1 MALAAKSNLLE
12 LTSGESMRSF
22 LPMKLTNRGLGRLAA
37 VSAVALTL
45 AACASTGTN
54 NVANSPGP
62 EVMSA
67 QEIRGVLAG
76 KSWKFRGPNNTGTT
90 LYAEDGTSLVEVD
103 GKGTTRGKWMTK
115 DGQLC
120 ESFDPAPFLPG
131 GVPMSCYPFSGS
143 GGVYQAGKATFTL
156 AS

>member
-1 MALAAKSNLLE
+1 MGLKMKDGRIVAAMALV
-12 LTSGESMRSF
+12 
-22 LPMKLTNRGLGRLAA
+22 GLLAA
-37 VSAVALTL
+37 GCSTTGDSGGADSSSTVGSQQLSAA
-45 AACASTGTN
+45 
-54 NVANSPGP
+54 
-62 EVMSA
+62 
-67 QEIRGVLAG
+67 EIQTILAG
-76 KSWKFRGPNNTGTT
+76 KSWRFQGPNNTGTT
-90 LYAEDGTSLVEVD
+90 LYAEDGSSLVEVD
-103 GKGTTRGKWMTK
+103 GKGTTKGKWMTK

>member
-1 MALAAKSNLLE
+1 MNLSLGGRGRFAALSLVL
-12 LTSGESMRSF
+12 M
-22 LPMKLTNRGLGRLAA
+22 
-37 VSAVALTL
+37 TL
-45 AACASTGTN
+45 AGCSLGGNDTPADTTLA
-54 NVANSPGP
+54 PQ
-62 EVMSA
+62 VMSA
-67 QEIRGVLAG
+67 AEIRTILAG
-76 KSWKFRGPNNTGTT
+76 KSWRFQGPNNTGTT

-103 GKGTTRGKWMTK
+103 GKGTTKGKWMTK

-143 GGVYQAGKATFTL
+143 GGTYQAGKATFTL

>member
-1 MALAAKSNLLE
+1 MGLRVKD
-12 LTSGESMRSF
+12 G
-22 LPMKLTNRGLGRLAA
+22 RGLAA
-37 VSAVALTL
+37 VALVALALAGCSGMPGGDKSSTTDAAAQAMPAAEIRSTL
-45 AACASTGTN
+45 AG
-54 NVANSPGP
+54 
-62 EVMSA
+62 
-67 QEIRGVLAG
+67 R
-76 KSWKFRGPNNTGTT
+76 SWRFQGPNNTGTT